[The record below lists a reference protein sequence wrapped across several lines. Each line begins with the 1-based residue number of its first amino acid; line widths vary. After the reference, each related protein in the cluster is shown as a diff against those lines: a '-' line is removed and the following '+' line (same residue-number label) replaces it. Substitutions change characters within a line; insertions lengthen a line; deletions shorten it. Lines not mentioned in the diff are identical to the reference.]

1 MEYKNRILKLNC
13 RHIGNSQVFPK
24 NVELCR
30 TIAISLV
37 KEGIK
42 KIRLELKWKLMCR
55 IIKNKIT
62 QR

>member
-1 MEYKNRILKLNC
+1 MEHKNRILKLNC
-13 RHIGNSQVFPK
+13 RHIGNSQDFPK

-30 TIAISLV
+30 TIAISLG

-42 KIRLELKWKLMCR
+42 KIRLELKGKLMCR

-62 QR
+62 QN